1 MPSGIL
7 QDVLKSGRRTGPP
20 VHNLVLPQSLRPK
33 RKPFRAQSRHPQ
45 TACTFCQHPNFQT
58 SHEDVDEK
66 GRREEEND
74 GGIKWR
80 RLSVVCA
87 PPPPPPPPRN
97 YSTNSPS
104 ARAPASVDRPTNKQR
119 GNVRV
124 RPPNFF
130 RVLESNLLEGERGRE
145 GSANTRTDSYK
156 FSTGRRVD
164 SSRWEDQTSSLFVG
178 FRRCQNFGAHLP
190 PF

>member
-1 MPSGIL
+1 MHALSTPEFPNFTR
-7 QDVLKSGRRTGPP
+7 GRRRG
-20 VHNLVLPQSLRPK
+20 R
-33 RKPFRAQSRHPQ
+33 
-45 TACTFCQHPNFQT
+45 
-58 SHEDVDEK
+58 E

-130 RVLESNLLEGERGRE
+130 RVLESNLLEGERGRKGGE
-145 GSANTRTDSYK
+145 CKHEDGQLQIFNGEKGRQQPVGRADLVALHWVPEMSKVVGLLLVRTLIKLKSK
-156 FSTGRRVD
+156 SHA
-164 SSRWEDQTSSLFVG
+164 S
-178 FRRCQNFGAHLP
+178 C
-190 PF
+190 